1 MTVTAARPML
11 DASPTEATLERLD
24 PLSAAAARPVTTGAI
39 ILALALAVVVVATT
53 ADEITNP
60 AWLVVSLWVLVAAV
74 WLLLDRSRVYRP
86 IWRAPSAQVL
96 QLMLVV
102 MTITAALSTM
112 GANERLRDDWAPLVV
127 GIILIALT
135 PYRPAR
141 EIALWATVHTLVC
154 AVLGMLQSPSAYAD
168 APTLVFAVTGSFA
181 VAIMGF
187 GAAAYAHSLNGSLVR
202 WHERAWAAARQA
214 ALEKRGGVARSVQQ
228 QRITTLNRDVVPYLS
243 RAVDAPEL
251 TDHDID
257 EARRLSA
264 SIRALLVADIERGW
278 AATLLDE
285 LVTRHPHLNIA
296 VRADDPD
303 DAASRASLEQR
314 TIVRAIAE
322 VSIRRLAATEI
333 ELRVRAPEGRL
344 TVQYTITTPRPDA
357 DALRELRGIVELV
370 RGVTE
375 RSSVASTQGRITLE
389 FAYGY

>member
-1 MTVTAARPML
+1 ML

-24 PLSAAAARPVTTGAI
+24 PLSAAAARPVTTGAV

-102 MTITAALSTM
+102 MTISAALSTM

-154 AVLGMLQSPSAYAD
+154 AVLGMLHSTSAYPD

-214 ALEKRGGVARSVQQ
+214 ALEERGGVARSVQQ

-251 TDHDID
+251 THDDID

-285 LVTRHPHLNIA
+285 LVTRHPHINIA